1 MPAELLLEIGTEE
14 IPSGYLE
21 RGLKDFRRLFET
33 SLGEARIGVEGSLQV
48 FGTPRRLVLVAEGIS
63 ENQEDLVQELLGP
76 PKRVAYDAQGAPT
89 KAALGFAQRQGV
101 SVESLECVKT
111 PKGEYLY
118 VKRRIPGSLTKDIL
132 SDVLPKL
139 IADIP
144 WPKSMRWGAV
154 GFPFVRPI
162 QWVVALLR
170 GEVIPFEIG
179 GVKSGN
185 TTRGHRFM
193 APSAREVT
201 GVQAYLQAMEEGF
214 VVVHQQERE
223 TYVERVVKEAA
234 ETAGGNP
241 AHDPELVSTVANL
254 IEYPSGVCGG
264 FDKAFLDLPAPVLI
278 TAMKEHQKY
287 FAVYDREL
295 RLMPNFVAV
304 NNTAATD
311 ASVVRKGHERVL
323 RARLSDADF
332 FFRED
337 RKRALAD
344 RLEDLKGVIYQ
355 ADLGTSFA
363 KVQRFAGLAEYLGE
377 KISPKR
383 LKEVRTA
390 AELCKC
396 DLVTH
401 MVTEFPTLQGVMGEV
416 YASLE
421 GYPGEICNAI
431 REHYAPERAGGE
443 LPQSEIGAIVGCADR
458 MDTIVGCFAVGLEP
472 SGSSDPFALRRHALA
487 VIRIMEKMG
496 WDLSLEEFIQT
507 SISILQKEIA
517 SNNDMLFSRVRG
529 FFRERYK
536 QMMLRLGYDSD
547 LIEAVISVEFDR
559 IHQLHTRI
567 DQLKRFVSES
577 KEFQE
582 LAFTF
587 KRIINILKKQAVPF
601 EVDPG
606 FFKEDCESDLW
617 EIYQSLKD
625 EVHDCLEEM
634 KYYEAM
640 HLLGRLRKPVD
651 AFFDGVEILTKED
664 EALRANR
671 VGLLQHLAKVFLRVA
686 DLSKFSI

>member
-1 MPAELLLEIGTEE
+1 
-14 IPSGYLE
+14 
-21 RGLKDFRRLFET
+21 
-33 SLGEARIGVEGSLQV
+33 
-48 FGTPRRLVLVAEGIS
+48 
-63 ENQEDLVQELLGP
+63 
-76 PKRVAYDAQGAPT
+76 
-89 KAALGFAQRQGV
+89 
-101 SVESLECVKT
+101 
-111 PKGEYLY
+111 
-118 VKRRIPGSLTKDIL
+118 
-132 SDVLPKL
+132 
-139 IADIP
+139 
-144 WPKSMRWGAV
+144 
-154 GFPFVRPI
+154 
-162 QWVVALLR
+162 
-170 GEVIPFEIG
+170 
-179 GVKSGN
+179 
-185 TTRGHRFM
+185 
-193 APSAREVT
+193 
-201 GVQAYLQAMEEGF
+201 
-214 VVVHQQERE
+214 
-223 TYVERVVKEAA
+223 
-234 ETAGGNP
+234 
-241 AHDPELVSTVANL
+241 
-254 IEYPSGVCGG
+254 
-264 FDKAFLDLPAPVLI
+264 
-278 TAMKEHQKY
+278 
-287 FAVYDREL
+287 
-295 RLMPNFVAV
+295 
-304 NNTAATD
+304 
-311 ASVVRKGHERVL
+311 
-323 RARLSDADF
+323 
-332 FFRED
+332 
-337 RKRALAD
+337 
-344 RLEDLKGVIYQ
+344 
-355 ADLGTSFA
+355 
-363 KVQRFAGLAEYLGE
+363 
-377 KISPKR
+377 
-383 LKEVRTA
+383 
-390 AELCKC
+390 
-396 DLVTH
+396 
-401 MVTEFPTLQGVMGEV
+401 
-416 YASLE
+416 
-421 GYPGEICNAI
+421 
-431 REHYAPERAGGE
+431 
-443 LPQSEIGAIVGCADR
+443 